1 MKRSFAIF
9 LCLILVTP
17 ILVFAQTVKERI
29 DLDFVDG
36 LRKRGDIDLALDY
49 LKIIEKMAS
58 PELKVNIP
66 LEIARTQLSK
76 AIAEPDKTRR
86 QKLYLGVMVEIKK
99 FISANPKSARVSEA
113 KLDLASL
120 TIQMAKTKI
129 SEISSLR
136 TNDEKVAKGN
146 EAKALILDSRSQMK
160 SAIKEMQDKLA
171 TLTGMTP
178 AELAESKSLTDK
190 ISIGEM
196 DFALSFYDEAKSV
209 IDTGKDK
216 DRVLRGNIITE
227 AIKAMEKLADRGDS
241 DPQSWKAKAWIAL
254 YLMENGEPKK
264 ARPKLIEI
272 LSVSPINKAANDAK
286 RLARYFFLQV
296 IKDAPDP
303 TEKDVEKIIQT
314 NGNKWLDDYK
324 AYVKTP
330 EGYGIRMLLAKSYI
344 EQYRGKAVATNPQRK
359 AELLTLARKQL
370 TEIEQAE
377 NEYTDEAR
385 NLKISLM
392 KEQGAFTKKVSD
404 LKSFEDC
411 FTRAQYEISLIV
423 AEEAKN
429 TNPDDLEK
437 KRKGHA
443 ETVIASLKQG
453 LETKE
458 AKETMKKG
466 AGLNQFE
473 VNNARAMLTFYH
485 FTEKQFDEAIAV
497 GKQFVVDD
505 PRSSQAS
512 TASIYT
518 LGSYTQKISELEKSG
533 ATDEMLK
540 SAKDD
545 MALFA
550 KMMVERWPTDTP
562 GDSARHQIAMF
573 LVKDKKY
580 TEAVSALEQVTPS
593 YTGFPFCMYELGNAA
608 LAAEGETKNGKNR
621 AKAIK
626 AFESI
631 VLPLE
636 GSDPSLV
643 KVYFIAKA
651 KLGGEYYVTKR
662 FVDLQK
668 LSVNLSAELAMPNN
682 RLDVDQAK
690 DQEIRKAI
698 ATNVGNLELFALYG
712 LANASFS
719 QSKLADVSKLLDPL
733 VEKASEGKMPEIK
746 QNLQLGSALFGMA
759 LQANISIGDI
769 EKSRKVVK
777 ALQYLSSDAEA
788 SGTANVVL
796 LQLNS
801 LIGEQIKDL
810 RKKNDPKALETA
822 IKGFTTILDDVT
834 KEDSSKKKAMT
845 NDLVRL
851 ISLNYSTMGLNEKA
865 LDLLKKAEKPKD
877 ANDPKATAVYRG
889 IQLQQAR
896 ELRYLK
902 KYEDATK
909 LMDEIIGTKEM
920 PGWGGKDI
928 DTLLEKVKL
937 METQEKYSLSA
948 SMASQIVKA
957 LVGKSS
963 DNQIKEKY
971 LEAYYHMVFG
981 LLKFG
986 TTSTDPAKKA
996 KGISDAAGL
1005 IEKLITSQPD
1015 FGSIDSKKRFDDLLS
1030 NESEKELKEA
1040 FEVLKAKRAV
1050 SGSKIDAGNAAPK
1063 TGDKK

>member
-1 MKRSFAIF
+1 MKRIVAI
-9 LCLILVTP
+9 LLSLILVAP

-36 LRKRGDIDLALDY
+36 LRKRGDVDLALDY
-49 LKIIEKMAS
+49 LKLIEKIAS
-58 PELKVNIP
+58 KELKANIP

-76 AIAEPDKTRR
+76 AIAEPDKVRR

-99 FISANPKSARVSEA
+99 FINENPKSARVSEA

-120 TIQMAKTKI
+120 SIQMAKTKI

-146 EAKALILDSRSQMK
+146 EAKALILDSRLQMK

-171 TLTGMTP
+171 TLTGMSP
-178 AELAESKSLTDK
+178 AELAESKSLTEK
-190 ISIGEM
+190 ISSGEM
-196 DFALSFYDEAKSV
+196 DVALTFYDEAKSI

-216 DRVLRGNIITE
+216 DRLARANVITE
-227 AIKAMEKLADRGDS
+227 AIKEMEKLANRPET
-241 DPQSWKAKAWIAL
+241 DPQTWKAKAWIAL

-272 LSVSPINKAANDAK
+272 LTVSPTNKAANDAK
-286 RLARYFFLQV
+286 RLARYFYLQV
-296 IKDAPDP
+296 VKDAPDP
-303 TEKDVEKIIQT
+303 SEKDVDKIIQ
-314 NGNKWLDDYK
+314 NNSNKWLEDYK
-324 AYVKTP
+324 SYLKTP

-359 AELLTLARKQL
+359 AELLSLARKQL

-377 NEYTDEAR
+377 NEFTDEAR

-411 FTRAQYEISLIV
+411 FTRAQYEISQIV
-423 AEEAKN
+423 AEEGKN
-429 TNPDDLEK
+429 SNPDDLEK

-443 ETVIASLKQG
+443 ETIIAALRQG
-453 LETKE
+453 LDTKE
-458 AKETMKKG
+458 AKDTMKKG
-466 AGLNQFE
+466 SGINQYE
-473 VNNARAMLTFYH
+473 VNNARAMLAFYYLN
-485 FTEKQFDEAIAV
+485 EKQFDEAIAV
-497 GKQFVVDD
+497 GKQFVIDD

-518 LGSYTQKISELEKSG
+518 LGAFTQKLSDLEKMG
-533 ATDEMLK
+533 ATEDK
-540 SAKDD
+540 IKAAQND
-545 MALFA
+545 MAMFA
-550 KMMVERWPTDTP
+550 KMMMERWPTDTP
-562 GDSARHQIAMF
+562 GDSARHQVAMF
-573 LVKDKKY
+573 MVKDKKY
-580 TEAVSALEQVTPS
+580 NEAVLTLEQVTPS
-593 YTGFPFCMYELGNAA
+593 YQGYPFCMYELGNAA
-608 LAAEGETKNGKNR
+608 LAAEGETKDGKNR
-621 AKAIK
+621 LKAIK

-631 VLPLE
+631 PFPLD

-651 KLGGEYYVTKR
+651 KLGGEYYTAKR

-668 LSVNLSAELAMPNN
+668 LSEYLSTEIAKPSN
-682 RLDVDQAK
+682 RLDLDQAK
-690 DQEIRKAI
+690 DDEIRKAI
-698 ATNVGNLELFALYG
+698 SNNVGNLKLFALYG
-712 LANASFS
+712 LANLSFN
-719 QSKLADVSKLLDPL
+719 QSKLADVSKLLEPL
-733 VEKASEGKMPEIK
+733 VDNASEGKTPEIK

-759 LQANISIGDI
+759 LQANISIGEI
-769 EKSRKVVK
+769 EKARKVVK
-777 ALQYLSSDAEA
+777 ALQYLSSEAEA

-801 LIGEQIKDL
+801 LIGEQIKEL
-810 RKKNDPKALETA
+810 RKKNDPKSLDLA

-834 KEDSSKKKAMT
+834 KEDTTKKKAMT

-851 ISLNYSTMGLNEKA
+851 ISINYSTMGLNEKA
-865 LDLLKKAEKPKD
+865 LELLKKAEKPKD
-877 ANDPKATAVYRG
+877 ASDPKAVSVYKG

-902 KYEDATK
+902 KFEDATK
-909 LMDEIIGTKEM
+909 LIDEIIGTKEA
-920 PGWGGKDI
+920 PGWGNKDI
-928 DTLLEKVKL
+928 DCLLEKVKL
-937 METQEKYSLSA
+937 FESQEKYSVSS
-948 SMASQIVKA
+948 SMASQVVKA

-971 LEAYYHMVFG
+971 LEAYYHMVYG
-981 LLKFG
+981 LYKFG
-986 TTSTDPAKKA
+986 DISTDPAKKA
-996 KGISDAAGL
+996 KGLSDAAGL
-1005 IEKLITSQPD
+1005 IEKLESSQPD
-1015 FGSIDSKKRFDDLLS
+1015 FGSIDSKKRFNDLFAA
-1030 NESEKELKEA
+1030 EGKLKDAYEA
-1040 FEVLKAKRAV
+1040 LKVKRAV
-1050 SGSKIDAGNAAPK
+1050 SGTKTDAGNPAPK

>member
-1 MKRSFAIF
+1 M
-9 LCLILVTP
+9 LVAP

-49 LKIIEKMAS
+49 LKILEKVAS
-58 PELKVNIP
+58 KELKANIP
-66 LEIARTQLSK
+66 LEIAKTQLSK
-76 AIAEPDKTRR
+76 AIIEPDKTRR
-86 QKLYLGVMVEIKK
+86 QKLYLGVMLEIKK
-99 FISANPKSARVSEA
+99 FINENPKSARISEA

-120 TIQMAKTKI
+120 SIQMAKTKI

-146 EAKALILDSRSQMK
+146 EAKALILDSRAQMK
-160 SAIKEMQDKLA
+160 AAIKEMQDKLA

-178 AELAESKSLTDK
+178 SEIAESKSLTDK
-190 ISIGEM
+190 IAMGEM
-196 DFALSFYDEAKSV
+196 DVALTFYDEAKSI

-216 DRVLRGNIITE
+216 DRLARANLITE
-227 AIKAMEKLADRGDS
+227 AIKEMNKLADRPET
-241 DPQSWKAKAWIAL
+241 DPQAWKAKAWVAL

-272 LSVSPINKAANDAK
+272 LTVPPTNKAANDAK

-303 TEKDVEKIIQT
+303 TEKDVEKIIQ
-314 NGNKWLDDYK
+314 NNSNKWLEDYK

-359 AELLTLARKQL
+359 AELLSLARKQL

-377 NEYTDEAR
+377 NEFTDEAR

-392 KEQGAFTKKVSD
+392 KEQGAFSKKVSD

-411 FTRAQYEISLIV
+411 FTRAQYEISQIV

-437 KRKGHA
+437 KRKGHV

-458 AKETMKKG
+458 AKDTMKKG
-466 AGLNQFE
+466 SGSNQYE
-473 VNNARAMLTFYH
+473 VNNARAMLAFYY
-485 FTEKQFDEAIAV
+485 FNEKQFDEAIAV
-497 GKQFVVDD
+497 GKQFVIDD
-505 PRSSQAS
+505 PRSSQAA

-518 LGSYTQKISELEKSG
+518 LGAFTQKLAELEKSG
-533 ATDEMLK
+533 ATEDK
-540 SAKDD
+540 VKAAQTD
-545 MALFA
+545 MASFA
-550 KMMVERWPTDTP
+550 KMMMERWPTDTP
-562 GDSARHQIAMF
+562 GDSARHQLAMF
-573 LVKDKKY
+573 MVKDKKY
-580 TEAVSALEQVTPS
+580 SEAVTVLEQVTPS
-593 YTGFPFCMYELGNAA
+593 YQSYPFCMYELGTAA
-608 LAAEGETKNGKNR
+608 LAAEGEAKDGKNR

-631 VLPLE
+631 PFPTE

-651 KLGGEYYVTKR
+651 KLGGEYYSAKR

-668 LSVNLSAELAMPNN
+668 LSEDLSSELAKPNN
-682 RLDVDQAK
+682 RLDMDQAK
-690 DQEIRKAI
+690 DDEIRKAI
-698 ATNVGNLELFALYG
+698 VNNVGNLKLFALYG
-712 LANASFS
+712 LANTSFN
-719 QSKLADVSKLLDPL
+719 QAKLADVSKLLDPL
-733 VEKASEGKMPEIK
+733 VDQASEGKTPEIK

-810 RKKNDPKALETA
+810 RKKGDPKNLEVA

-834 KEDSSKKKAMT
+834 KEDSTKKKAMT

-851 ISLNYSTMGLNEKA
+851 ISINYSTMGLNEKA
-865 LDLLKKAEKPKD
+865 LELLKKAEKPKD
-877 ANDPKATAVYRG
+877 DSDPKALSVYKG

-902 KYEDATK
+902 KFDEAGK
-909 LMDEIIGTKEM
+909 LIDEIIGTKDM
-920 PGWGGKDI
+920 PGWGNKDI
-928 DTLLEKVKL
+928 DCLLEKVKL
-937 METQEKYSLSA
+937 VEFQEKYSIS
-948 SMASQIVKA
+948 SGMASQIVKA

-981 LLKFG
+981 LYKFG
-986 TTSTDPAKKA
+986 ETSKDTAKAA
-996 KGISDAAGL
+996 KGLADAAGL
-1005 IEKLITSQPD
+1005 IEKLESSQPD
-1015 FGSIDSKKRFDDLLS
+1015 FGSIDSKKRFNDLFS
-1030 NESEKELKEA
+1030 SEIKLKDAYEA
-1040 FEVLKAKRAV
+1040 LKAKRV
-1050 SGSKIDAGNAAPK
+1050 NSGVKTDAGNSAPK

>member
-1 MKRSFAIF
+1 MKRIFAIF
-9 LCLILVTP
+9 ICLILVAP

-49 LKIIEKMAS
+49 LKILEKVAS
-58 PELKVNIP
+58 KELKANIP
-66 LEIARTQLSK
+66 LEIAKTQLSK
-76 AIAEPDKTRR
+76 AIIEPDKTRR
-86 QKLYLGVMVEIKK
+86 QKLYLGVMLEIKK
-99 FISANPKSARVSEA
+99 FINENPKSARISEA

-120 TIQMAKTKI
+120 SIQMAKTKI

-146 EAKALILDSRSQMK
+146 EAKALILDSRAQMK
-160 SAIKEMQDKLA
+160 AAIKEMQDKLA

-178 AELAESKSLTDK
+178 SEIAESKSLTDK
-190 ISIGEM
+190 IAMGEM
-196 DFALSFYDEAKSV
+196 DVALTFYDEAKSI

-216 DRVLRGNIITE
+216 DRLARANLITE
-227 AIKAMEKLADRGDS
+227 AIKEMNKLADRPET
-241 DPQSWKAKAWIAL
+241 DPQAWKAKAWVAL

-272 LSVSPINKAANDAK
+272 LTVPPTNKAANDAK

-303 TEKDVEKIIQT
+303 TEKDVEKIIQ
-314 NGNKWLDDYK
+314 NNSNKWLEDYK

-359 AELLTLARKQL
+359 AELLSLARKQL

-377 NEYTDEAR
+377 NEFTDEAR

-392 KEQGAFTKKVSD
+392 KEQGAFSKKVSD

-411 FTRAQYEISLIV
+411 FTRAQYEISQIV

-437 KRKGHA
+437 KRKGHV

-458 AKETMKKG
+458 AKDTMKKG
-466 AGLNQFE
+466 SGSNQYE
-473 VNNARAMLTFYH
+473 VNNARAMLAFYY
-485 FTEKQFDEAIAV
+485 FNEKQFDEAIAV
-497 GKQFVVDD
+497 GKQFVIDD
-505 PRSSQAS
+505 PRSSQAA

-518 LGSYTQKISELEKSG
+518 LGAFTQKLAELEKSG
-533 ATDEMLK
+533 ATEDK
-540 SAKDD
+540 VKAAQTD
-545 MALFA
+545 MASFA
-550 KMMVERWPTDTP
+550 KMMMERWPTDTP
-562 GDSARHQIAMF
+562 GDSARHQLAMF
-573 LVKDKKY
+573 MVKDKKY
-580 TEAVSALEQVTPS
+580 SEAVTVLEQVTPS
-593 YTGFPFCMYELGNAA
+593 YQSYPFCMYELGTAA
-608 LAAEGETKNGKNR
+608 LAAEGEAKDGKNR

-631 VLPLE
+631 PFPTE

-651 KLGGEYYVTKR
+651 KLGGEYYSAKR

-668 LSVNLSAELAMPNN
+668 LSEDLSSELAKPNN
-682 RLDVDQAK
+682 RLDMDQAK
-690 DQEIRKAI
+690 DDEIRKAI
-698 ATNVGNLELFALYG
+698 VNNVGNLKLFALYG
-712 LANASFS
+712 LANTSFN
-719 QSKLADVSKLLDPL
+719 QAKLADVSKLLDPL
-733 VEKASEGKMPEIK
+733 VDQASEGKTPEIK

-810 RKKNDPKALETA
+810 RKKGDPKNLEVA

-834 KEDSSKKKAMT
+834 KEDSTKKKAMT

-851 ISLNYSTMGLNEKA
+851 ISINYSTMGLNEKA
-865 LDLLKKAEKPKD
+865 LELLKKAEKPKD
-877 ANDPKATAVYRG
+877 DSDPKALSVYKG

-902 KYEDATK
+902 KFDEAGK
-909 LMDEIIGTKEM
+909 LMDEIIGTKDM
-920 PGWGGKDI
+920 PGWGNKDI
-928 DTLLEKVKL
+928 DCLLEKVKL
-937 METQEKYSLSA
+937 VEFQEKYSIS
-948 SMASQIVKA
+948 SGMASQIVKA

-981 LLKFG
+981 LYKFG
-986 TTSTDPAKKA
+986 ETSKDTAKAA
-996 KGISDAAGL
+996 KGLADAAGL
-1005 IEKLITSQPD
+1005 IEKLESSQPD
-1015 FGSIDSKKRFDDLLS
+1015 FGSIDSKKRFNDLFS
-1030 NESEKELKEA
+1030 SEIKLKDAYEA
-1040 FEVLKAKRAV
+1040 LKAKRV
-1050 SGSKIDAGNAAPK
+1050 NSGVKTDAGNSAPK

>member
-1 MKRSFAIF
+1 MKRIVAIL

-36 LRKRGDIDLALDY
+36 LRKRGDVDLALDY
-49 LKIIEKMAS
+49 LKILDKIAS
-58 PELKVNIP
+58 KELKANIP

-76 AIAEPDKTRR
+76 AIAEPDKVRR
-86 QKLYLGVMVEIKK
+86 QKLYLGVMLEIKK
-99 FISANPKSARVSEA
+99 FINENPKSARVSEA
-113 KLDLASL
+113 KLDLANLS
-120 TIQMAKTKI
+120 IQMAKTKI

-136 TNDEKVAKGN
+136 SNEEKVAKGN
-146 EAKALILDSRSQMK
+146 EAKALILDSRLQMK
-160 SAIKEMQDKLA
+160 SAIKEMQDKVA
-171 TLTGMTP
+171 TITGMTP
-178 AELAESKSLTDK
+178 AELAEAKSLAEK
-190 ISIGEM
+190 ISLGEM
-196 DFALSFYDEAKSV
+196 DVALSFYDEAKSI

-272 LSVSPINKAANDAK
+272 LTVSPTNKAANDAK

-303 TEKDVEKIIQT
+303 TEKDVDKIIQT

-392 KEQGAFTKKVSD
+392 KEQGAFTKKVTE

-411 FTRAQYEISLIV
+411 FTRAQYEISQIV

-466 AGLNQFE
+466 SGTNQYE
-473 VNNARAMLTFYH
+473 VNNARAMLAFYY
-485 FTEKQFDEAIAV
+485 FNEKQFDEAIAV
-497 GKQFVVDD
+497 GKQFVIDD
-505 PRSSQAS
+505 PRSSQAA
-512 TASIYT
+512 TASLYT
-518 LGSYTQKISELEKSG
+518 LGAYSQKLAELEKSG
-533 ATDEMLK
+533 ATEDKIK
-540 SAKDD
+540 SAQSD
-545 MALFA
+545 MALFG
-550 KMMVERWPTDTP
+550 KMMMERWPSDTP
-562 GDSARHQIAMF
+562 GDNARHQLAMF
-573 LVKDKKY
+573 MVKDKKY
-580 TEAVSALEQVTPS
+580 SEAVATLEQVNPS
-593 YTGFPFCMYELGNAA
+593 YQGFPFCMYELGNAA
-608 LAAEGETKNGKNR
+608 LAAEGESKDGKNR

-626 AFESI
+626 AFEAIQFPS
-631 VLPLE
+631 E
-636 GSDPSLV
+636 GSDPSLI

-651 KLGGEYYVTKR
+651 KLGGEYYLAKR
-662 FVDLQK
+662 YVDLQK
-668 LSVNLSAELAMPNN
+668 LSDYLSVELSKPSN
-682 RLDVDQAK
+682 RLDMDQSK
-690 DQEIRKAI
+690 DEEIRKAI
-698 ATNVGNLELFALYG
+698 VNNVGNLKLFALYG
-712 LANASFS
+712 LANTSFN
-719 QSKLADVSKLLDPL
+719 QSKLADVSVLLDPL
-733 VEKASEGKMPEIK
+733 VQMASEGKTPEIK

-769 EKSRKVVK
+769 EKARKVVK

-810 RKKNDPKALETA
+810 RKKGDAKALETA
-822 IKGFTTILDDVT
+822 VKGFTTILDDVT
-834 KEDSSKKKAMT
+834 KEDSSKKKAIT

-851 ISLNYSTMGLNEKA
+851 ISINYSTMGLNEKA

-877 ANDPKATAVYRG
+877 SNDAKAVSVYKG

-902 KYEDATK
+902 KFDEANK
-909 LMDEIIGTKEM
+909 LIDEIIGTKEA
-920 PGWGGKDI
+920 PGWGNKDI
-928 DTLLEKVKL
+928 DSLLEKVKL
-937 METQEKYSLSA
+937 VESQEKYSVSS

-971 LEAYYHMVFG
+971 LEAYYHMVYG
-981 LLKFG
+981 LYKYG
-986 TTSTDPAKKA
+986 ETSKDTAKIA
-996 KGISDAAGL
+996 KGLSDAAGL
-1005 IEKLITSQPD
+1005 IEKLESSQPD
-1015 FGSIDSKKRFDDLLS
+1015 FGSIDSKKRFNDLFF
-1030 NESEKELKEA
+1030 SENKLKEA
-1040 FEVLKAKRAV
+1040 YEALKAKRAA
-1050 SGSKIDAGNAAPK
+1050 SGTKTDAGNSAPK